1 MMYMNFQRYLFVVFC
16 LAVTANV
23 DATTIQIFLDDEED
37 LAILTQKA
45 KPENIAG
52 ATNKILFEQLN
63 LSNIEFLGASYKRTL
78 RSMLKQD
85 KSAICT
91 LNKVKT
97 TYREKNFLFSL
108 PVNFYI
114 SRRLYQH
121 ADSPPLSKE
130 VLDEEGNVVS
140 LMQLFNV
147 YRNKLIV
154 TADDLSY
161 GPFLDKQLAQVD
173 SANKVV
179 RGGSNHYET
188 VHRMFELKRVD
199 FLLGYPVE
207 VMRYAKANQD
217 KYESYLI
224 ADSPRFILGHVMC
237 NKTQV
242 SRQVLER
249 VNLILLSNYG
259 TKEFLLA
266 HINYLPVQ
274 EHRSIQEVIE
284 RYIDQ
289 LGSN

>member
-1 MMYMNFQRYLFVVFC
+1 MMYMNFLRYLFVVFC

-114 SRRLYQH
+114 SRRLYKH

-130 VLDEEGNVVS
+130 VLNKEGSVVS
-140 LMQLFNV
+140 LMHLFNI

-154 TADDLSY
+154 IADDLSY
-161 GPFLDKQLAQVD
+161 GPFLDKQLAQLD
-173 SANKVV
+173 STNKAV

-199 FLLGYPVE
+199 FLLSYPVE
-207 VMRYAKANQD
+207 VMRYAKSNQD

-242 SRQVLER
+242 SRQLLER
-249 VNLILLSNYG
+249 INQILLSNYD
-259 TKEFLLA
+259 TKAFLQA
-266 HINYLPVQ
+266 HVNYLPAQ
-274 EHRSIQEVIE
+274 EHQFIQDVIA
-284 RYIDQ
+284 RYIVQ
-289 LGSN
+289 LGLD